1 MKGTH
6 RYAPRAVAWA
16 LAVAAAFAPARR
28 TVAEESA
35 GTPPKAEAPPAP
47 GGGEL
52 VEEIE
57 VKGKRPTRSSSLEV
71 REVRETAAR
80 DVGEALDGLADLAK
94 VRKAGI
100 ANDVVLRG
108 MKKDDVAVLID
119 GQQLHGGCP
128 SRMDPPAFHLDYAE
142 VDRIEVKKG
151 PFDVTHPGGIGG
163 LVDVRT
169 RGTRRAGFGTE
180 VNLSAGSAGTRE
192 TSGVLAY
199 EVERADVLAGAAYK
213 AGDPYVS
220 GDGRNFTLAVPDR
233 NPSTGLPNPARF
245 RDRSATQTAYDV
257 RSGWGKAGFAPAEG
271 HRVDLSYTRQSSVD
285 VLYPYL
291 SMDGTADD
299 TDRLSLQYAIAG
311 TGLLRKAA
319 AQTYWNRVQH
329 DMNDATR
336 CSSAAD
342 VASCTGSLPRSYSM
356 STAARTV
363 TFGGKIQA
371 DLEGGWLAGADFAS
385 RTWDN
390 TTTRVAR
397 SMPGQPY
404 RDDASIPDVTIDG
417 AGGFAQARRPLGER
431 FALIV
436 GARVDVQRAK
446 AGIDRSAVYTAYRPG
461 QDLRLSR
468 ADLLLSGNL
477 QLEWTVV
484 PSSLLFLGFGHGTRM
499 PDPQELYMALSP
511 MMQGA
516 VAWVGNPGLRP
527 TQNDEVDAGA
537 KYTSG
542 GVLLKAQL
550 FHAWVTD
557 YVSLAN
563 IGSTASP
570 AKTYANVSARLYGG
584 EASAKLSLPLRLFAG
599 LGVAYTR
606 GLNDSTGGNLAEI
619 PPLKGIASLRWD
631 AGWLFA
637 EVEEVVA
644 APQPKVD
651 AALGESETGGWAI
664 TNLRLGTAWR
674 GVKVF
679 AGVRNLLDRFYTE
692 HLSYLRDPFAS
703 GVKVPE
709 PGRTLYLNAQY
720 QL

>member
-1 MKGTH
+1 MKASH
-6 RYAPRAVAWA
+6 RYAPPSVAWA
-16 LAVAAAFAPARR
+16 LLLAGAFAPAGGA
-28 TVAEESA
+28 VAEETREA
-35 GTPPKAEAPPAP
+35 PPKAEAPPEP
-47 GGGEL
+47 GGKEL

-80 DVGEALDGLADLAK
+80 DVGEALDGLADLSK

-119 GQQLHGGCP
+119 GQQLHGACP

-151 PFDVTHPGGIGG
+151 PFDVTHPGGVGG

-180 VNLSAGSAGTRE
+180 VNFSAGSAGARE
-192 TSGVLAY
+192 TSGVVAY
-199 EVERADVLAGAAYK
+199 ETERADVLAGGAYK
-213 AGDPYVS
+213 AGEPFVS
-220 GDGRNFTLAVPDR
+220 GDGRNFTLAIPAV
-233 NPSTGLPNPARF
+233 NAMGTPNGARF
-245 RDRSATQTAYDV
+245 RDTSSTQTAYDV
-257 RSGWGKAGFAPAEG
+257 RSGWGKAAFAPAEG
-271 HRVDLSYTRQSSVD
+271 HRLELSYTRQSSVD

-299 TDRLSLQYAIAG
+299 TDRLSLQYGISG
-311 TGLLRKAA
+311 TGLLRKAV
-319 AQTYWNRVQH
+319 AQAYWNRVQH
-329 DMNDATR
+329 EMNDAAR
-336 CSSAAD
+336 CSSSLD
-342 VASCTGSLPRSYSM
+342 VATCAGALPRAYSM

-363 TFGGKIQA
+363 TFGGKMQA

-390 TTTRVAR
+390 ATTRVAR
-397 SMPGQPY
+397 MAPGMPY
-404 RDDASIPDVTIDG
+404 RSEATLPDVTIDG
-417 AGGFAQARRPLGER
+417 AGVFGQGRRALGER
-431 FALIV
+431 VALTAGV
-436 GARVDVQRAK
+436 RLDLVHAR
-446 AGIDRSAVYTAYRPG
+446 AGIDRTALYAVYRPG
-461 QDLRLSR
+461 EDLPLSR
-468 ADLLLSGNL
+468 TDLLASGNL
-477 QLEWTVV
+477 QLEWAVAGAST
-484 PSSLLFLGFGHGTRM
+484 LFLGYGHGART
-499 PDPQELYMALSP
+499 PDPQELYIAGTAMMAGMP
-511 MMQGA
+511 
-516 VAWVGNPGLRP
+516 AWVGNPSLRP

-537 KYTSG
+537 KYVAG
-542 GVLLKAQL
+542 GVLMKAQV
-550 FHAWVTD
+550 FHAWVSD
-557 YVSLAN
+557 YVSLVN
-563 IGSTASP
+563 FGTATSP
-570 AKTYANVSARLYGG
+570 AKTYANVTARMYGG
-584 EASAKLSLPLRLFAG
+584 EASAKVSLPLRLYAG
-599 LGVAYTR
+599 LGASYTR
-606 GLNDSTGGNLAEI
+606 GQNDSTGGNLAEI
-619 PPLKGIASLRWD
+619 PPLKGIASLRYD
-631 AGWLFA
+631 VGWFFA

-651 AALGESETGGWAI
+651 VALQESETAGWAI

-674 GVKVF
+674 GMKVF